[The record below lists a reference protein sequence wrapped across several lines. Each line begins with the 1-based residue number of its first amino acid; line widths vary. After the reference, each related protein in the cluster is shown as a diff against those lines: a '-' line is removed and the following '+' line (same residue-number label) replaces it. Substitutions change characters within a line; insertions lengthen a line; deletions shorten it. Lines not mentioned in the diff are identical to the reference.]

1 MGADG
6 FSDRGISLYYSK
18 SFGIF
23 FQCFLELR
31 TAEQGKGNDGTEIGR
46 GSQKRIQGHWPCDR
60 DDGVVNQ
67 GEIK

>member
-1 MGADG
+1 MDFQIGA
-6 FSDRGISLYYSK
+6 FLCIIQSLLE
-18 SFGIF
+18 F
-23 FQCFLELR
+23 FFNVFLELR

-46 GSQKRIQGHWPCDR
+46 GSQKRIQGHLPCDR